1 MCWGFKCSKIKSG
14 AAYHSFAIFLTKRGV
29 SQVGKNIRN
38 DKIVI
43 QAIFDDFRFRKS
55 DGSLLLTFSV
65 SQELVDTVKPL
76 LNETGEDFIILLK
89 KTDIEGEMF
98 FEEK

>member
-1 MCWGFKCSKIKSG
+1 MKKD
-14 AAYHSFAIFLTKRGV
+14 
-29 SQVGKNIRN
+29 VGN
-38 DKIVI
+38 DKIII

-76 LNETGEDFIILLK
+76 LNEAGEGFIILLK
-89 KTDIEGEMF
+89 KTDMDEAI